1 MLKRMGKNHREAELG
16 ESQGAPVWEAPAAK
30 PQRKPVVSGSRK
42 TVIGENIT
50 IEGTIRGNEDLVIDG
65 MMKGTIELDKNLVL
79 VGPKGKVEAEI
90 RVADI
95 TVSGRLIGNIQATGK
110 VSFTK
115 QADFIGEIK
124 ATRISVEDGAYLKA
138 AIELERKSAKAPPAT
153 AQQQQQPSKKSPA
166 RPTGQPAEKG

>member
-1 MLKRMGKNHREAELG
+1 MLKRMGKTPKEPDPVEN
-16 ESQGAPVWEAPAAK
+16 QPAPVWEAPPK
-30 PQRKPVVSGSRK
+30 PRTEPVAGTGSRK
-42 TVIGENIT
+42 TVIGENIA

-65 MMKGTIELDKNLVL
+65 LMKGTIELEKNQVS

-95 TVSGRLIGNIQATGK
+95 TISGRLIGNIQASGK

-124 ATRISVEDGAYLKA
+124 AKRISVEDGAYLKA
-138 AIELERKSAKAPPAT
+138 AIELERESGKTAPAAARAPAK
-153 AQQQQQPSKKSPA
+153 QA
-166 RPTGQPAEKG
+166 RPVKASGQAVKKG